1 MTAAKARSGIRAAV
15 PFLIIAILCTTVVA
29 LSYQVMKERIAQR
42 ERRAVL
48 RDLSAVMSFSY
59 DNDIFDDT
67 VVVVAPEYLGT
78 DGPVTVYR
86 ARSAGQ
92 PVGVVLAPVT
102 ADGYNGPI
110 QLIVGIADDGSLT
123 GVRVL
128 QHQETEGLGGDIDQ
142 RRSDWIDG
150 FRGRSLGDPA
160 SEGWRLKRDGGVF
173 DGLSGATVSPRAIV
187 EAVHGAL
194 QYYGAN
200 RDRLFQDETDRAYY
214 R

>member
-1 MTAAKARSGIRAAV
+1 
-15 PFLIIAILCTTVVA
+15 
-29 LSYQVMKERIAQR
+29 
-42 ERRAVL
+42 
-48 RDLSAVMSFSY
+48 
-59 DNDIFDDT
+59 
-67 VVVVAPEYLGT
+67 
-78 DGPVTVYR
+78 
-86 ARSAGQ
+86 
-92 PVGVVLAPVT
+92 
-102 ADGYNGPI
+102 
-110 QLIVGIADDGSLT
+110 
-123 GVRVL
+123 VRVL